1 MNNSNS
7 LLWSLGKMDI
17 NAHDGAFVNDYNGNV
32 LSMGDMSLIA
42 KTIINSAGSFAP
54 NRTSILMRPLWKT
67 RAPIRVAPF
76 RKPKRRMPWVDGPVL
91 IM

>member
-42 KTIINSAGSFAP
+42 KTIINSAGIIRSE
-54 NRTSILMRPLWKT
+54 RLWSRGVIYTSTLMR
-67 RAPIRVAPF
+67 
-76 RKPKRRMPWVDGPVL
+76 
-91 IM
+91 